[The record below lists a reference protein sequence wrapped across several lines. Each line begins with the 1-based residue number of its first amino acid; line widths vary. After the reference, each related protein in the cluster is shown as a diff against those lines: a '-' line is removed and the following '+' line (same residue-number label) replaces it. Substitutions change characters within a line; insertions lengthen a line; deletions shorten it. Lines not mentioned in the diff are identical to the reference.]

1 MNPYYIV
8 KHQPGSESR
17 LIQIVERQMAELESE
32 LAARCSKI
40 IDSIRPVDSDLATW
54 EKADYC
60 FYDRE
65 SLKATNLE
73 HIKKEVFG

>member
-8 KHQPGSESR
+8 KHWQDGDSR
-17 LIQIVERQMAELESE
+17 LVQTVERQMAELDHE
-32 LAARCSKI
+32 LAARCHKI
-40 IDSIRPVDSDLATW
+40 IDSIRPAGSDA
-54 EKADYC
+54 EYC

-73 HIKKEVFG
+73 HIKKEVFS